1 MLTLDL
7 TSDGSPGDV
16 AQAMSLEFNLGVRVT
31 LNGQPWK
38 VADIPGAVPVTAA
51 EAGAPVVAGELHP
64 VLEKDVVQTPA
75 TPIPS
80 FQDLLNQQV
89 PSAEVTESSP

>member
-7 TSDGSPGDV
+7 KSDGAIADV
-16 AQAMSLEFNLGVRVT
+16 SLAKSLEFNLGVRVT
-31 LNGQPWK
+31 LNGQPLPAEFVSAV
-38 VADIPGAVPVTAA
+38 VAD
-51 EAGAPVVAGELHP
+51 ELHP
-64 VLEKDVVQTPA
+64 VLEKGVVQEPA

-89 PSAEVTESSP
+89 PPTEVVESSP

>member
-7 TSDGSPGDV
+7 KSDGSPGDV
-16 AQAMSLEFNLGVRVT
+16 VLAKSLEFNLGVCVT
-31 LNGQPWK
+31 LNGQR
-38 VADIPGAVPVTAA
+38 PVSLSEPAP
-51 EAGAPVVAGELHP
+51 PVVDEPHP

-80 FQDLLNQQV
+80 FADLLNQQV